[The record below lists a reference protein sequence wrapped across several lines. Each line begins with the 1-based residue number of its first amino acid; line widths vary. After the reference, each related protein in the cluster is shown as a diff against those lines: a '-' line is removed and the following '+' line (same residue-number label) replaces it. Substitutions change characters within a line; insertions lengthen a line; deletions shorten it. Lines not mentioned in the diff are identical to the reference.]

1 MTYLHLEPE
10 VRTIFDSI
18 RHDSKCAERLA
29 EVDFQ
34 LASYKK
40 DARRYI
46 LPNACQWM
54 LTLIETYG
62 EDPEGWLSF
71 LREMKDSFAKRSDAR
86 GPVQSLYRT
95 VFSREDAR
103 IRRLRKAKLI
113 DVYERTHGKFASAF
127 EKAVYLKDVAAL
139 WALQRENLRAE
150 WRAKTPDQ
158 KLTKED
164 LDDINATFWED
175 IRRQLDGGIAPDQ
188 AELVRKMR
196 AAKAANR
203 LYYGPKPKNQD

>member
-1 MTYLHLEPE
+1 MT
-10 VRTIFDSI
+10 I
-18 RHDSKCAERLA
+18 
-29 EVDFQ
+29 
-34 LASYKK
+34 
-40 DARRYI
+40 
-46 LPNACQWM
+46 
-54 LTLIETYG
+54 
-62 EDPEGWLSF
+62 
-71 LREMKDSFAKRSDAR
+71 
-86 GPVQSLYRT
+86 
-95 VFSREDAR
+95 
-103 IRRLRKAKLI
+103 
-113 DVYERTHGKFASAF
+113 
-127 EKAVYLKDVAAL
+127 KDVAAL